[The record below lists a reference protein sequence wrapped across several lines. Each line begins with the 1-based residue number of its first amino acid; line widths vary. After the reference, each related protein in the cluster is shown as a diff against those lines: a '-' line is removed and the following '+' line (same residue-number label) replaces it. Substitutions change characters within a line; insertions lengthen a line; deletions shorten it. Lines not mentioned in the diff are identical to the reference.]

1 MLIDL
6 IDDIC
11 SFTCSSWAAKKKMN
25 FIFYAIVEEVIISD
39 GVYGRN
45 YDLIVLPSFRDHE
58 FLDRLGPIYPSV
70 VFIIEFGFIDICL
83 FGNFV
88 DYCLRLKWVLDV
100 EGSIVQFGNVRVSS
114 D

>member
-1 MLIDL
+1 
-6 IDDIC
+6 
-11 SFTCSSWAAKKKMN
+11 MN

-70 VFIIEFGFIDICL
+70 VFIIEFGFIDTRL
-83 FGNFV
+83 FGNFM
-88 DYCLRLKWVLDV
+88 DYRLGLKCILNIQ
-100 EGSIVQFGNVRVSS
+100 GSIVQLRNVWISGY
-114 D
+114 